1 MTGVGLWVVG
11 RPAPQGSKRHVG
23 NGVMVESSK
32 YVGTWRQAVTAAAL
46 DVRPAEPLDG
56 PLHVVMAFTLAR
68 PRSAPKRREWPDTM
82 PDLSKLVRATE
93 DAITDAGIWA
103 DDARVVSCAAS
114 KVWWPHQL
122 ALPVPGCVV
131 AVDVIPGSW
140 ACFDAALAD
149 ARRALEATP

>member
-1 MTGVGLWVVG
+1 MSGVGFHVVG

-46 DVRPAEPLDG
+46 RVRPAEPLDG
-56 PLHVVMAFTLAR
+56 PLHVIVAFTLAR
-68 PRSAPKRREWPDTM
+68 PKSAPRRRRWPDTM

-93 DAITDAGIWA
+93 DAITDAGLWA
-103 DDARVVSCAAS
+103 DDARVVSCHAS
-114 KVWWPHQL
+114 KVWWPGET

-131 AVDVIPGSW
+131 AVGHDHGVFHL
-140 ACFDAALAD
+140 FDDTVAA
-149 ARRALEATP
+149 ARQALESTS